1 MTKTTKTGIVLSI
14 LILYKILFFFKKINL
29 AVSMCYLVCGK
40 CKERK
45 LQVTTPKKLKTMM
58 ESNQLP
64 VNSAIS
70 PEVILAILGI
80 LGAIVKFLI
89 NENKSITSLIDKGLT
104 IRQIVKLTGRSSTT
118 VCKMIKTLKMNRNE

>member
-29 AVSMCYLVCGK
+29 AVSLCYLVCGK

-89 NENKSITSLIDKGLT
+89 NENKSMAVCHACGLYMD
-104 IRQIVKLTGRSSTT
+104 LTAYEKKYGDQ
-118 VCKMIKTLKMNRNE
+118 K